1 MNEEEKVFRKEDI
14 DLDRDKDILLF
25 NKKPVSGVCVDYYGT
40 GRKKYECYIKNGKV
54 EGLYVAWHA
63 NGNIESEHHFKHGK
77 WNGFVT
83 EWHENGQKKTE
94 KYCKDNEIDG
104 VNIGWHKNGLRRFEM
119 NYKKGIAD
127 SLFCREWDEDGKEI
141 LDSFFGC
148 PLT

>member
-1 MNEEEKVFRKEDI
+1 MAPGISTFTLNSSLTVPQVYLGLI
-14 DLDRDKDILLF
+14 DKSC
-25 NKKPVSGVCVDYYGT
+25 N
-40 GRKKYECYIKNGKV
+40 V

-63 NGNIESEHHFKHGK
+63 NGNIESKHHFKHGK

-94 KYCKDNEIDG
+94 KYCKNNEIDG

-127 SLFCREWDEDGKEI
+127 SLFCREWDEEGKEI